1 VRSDLVIAIAANKSD
16 LDEFRKIPLETAKEY
31 ATSIDALLFETSA
44 KDDKGI
50 EDLFL
55 TISRKL
61 IEKHAQKMPSSTAV
75 VSTTNSSSNSA
86 IDLDSKSKK
95 KKSCCNV

>member
-1 VRSDLVIAIAANKSD
+1 MRSDLVIAIAANKSD
-16 LDEFRKIPLETAKEY
+16 LTEFRKVPLETAREY
-31 ATSIDALLFETSA
+31 AASIDAFLFETSA

-61 IEKHAQKMPSSTAV
+61 IEKHAQKAPSSSAV
-75 VSTTNSSSNSA
+75 VTTTSNSSSA

-95 KKSCCNV
+95 KKGCCSSV